1 MFMQPGGKMLH
12 SGTLLKQSP
21 MDQKN
26 LAIFFLKTYYSTS
39 TERWLFICKKFT
51 LILKSN
57 IKKY

>member
-1 MFMQPGGKMLH
+1 MFMQPGGKMLY

-39 TERWLFICKKFT
+39 TERWLFICK
-51 LILKSN
+51 ILH
-57 IKKY
+57 